1 MNNQFPIKTLNQ
13 LRPVLIGFRKIKG
26 FTQKDVSERLGVTQ
40 QTYARLS
47 DNARLEANPASAS
60 IDRLYKVFSILGV
73 EITLSSISPSPFISH
88 TEMRGAFDSTPAR
101 REKW

>member
-1 MNNQFPIKTLNQ
+1 
-13 LRPVLIGFRKIKG
+13 
-26 FTQKDVSERLGVTQ
+26 
-40 QTYARLS
+40 
-47 DNARLEANPASAS
+47 RLEANPASAS

>member
-13 LRPVLIGFRKIKG
+13 LRPVLIEFRKIKDM
-26 FTQKDVSERLGVTQ
+26 TQKDVSERIDVPQ
-40 QTYARLS
+40 QPYG
-47 DNARLEANPASAS
+47 RLEPNPASAR
-60 IDRLYKVFSILGV
+60 IDSLHKVFSIVRV
-73 EITLSSISPSPFISH
+73 EIPLSSISPSPLISH

>member
-13 LRPVLIGFRKIKG
+13 LRPVLIGF
-26 FTQKDVSERLGVTQ
+26 
-40 QTYARLS
+40 
-47 DNARLEANPASAS
+47 
-60 IDRLYKVFSILGV
+60 RLYKVFSILGV